1 MHTCFVMKKI
11 LYILVLALLST
22 TGAQAQLFKKSGK
35 QESAANEAYEAGE
48 VPVVNGKVTFETT
61 IPAKGLTAKEVEE
74 RVDKWIAGRYVKPK
88 VISVK
93 RFESEKPGTIIIK
106 GEEYIVFKNTFLV
119 LSRARMY
126 YYLTLTADDG
136 CCNFHLSRITYWYD
150 DEDDNG
156 GIKMIAE
163 DWITDENAFN
173 KKGKL
178 KKFEGKFRRKTIELK
193 EQLVNELTQALN
205 E

>member
-11 LYILVLALLST
+11 IFMLTVALLST
-22 TGAQAQLFKKSGK
+22 VGVQAQLIKK
-35 QESAANEAYEAGE
+35 ESVISEAYEAGK
-48 VPVVNGKVTFETT
+48 VPVINGKVTFETS

-74 RVDKWIAGRYVKPK
+74 RVNGWIAKRYVKPT

-93 RFESEKPGTIIIK
+93 RFDSEKPGTTIIK

-126 YYLTLTADDG
+126 YFLTLTAEDG

-150 DEDDNG
+150 DEDEKG

-163 DWITDENAFN
+163 DWITDDNAFD
-173 KKGKL
+173 KKGKM
-178 KKFEGKFRRKTIELK
+178 KKFEGKFRRKTIDLK
-193 EQLVNELTQALN
+193 EQLINELTQALN

>member
-1 MHTCFVMKKI
+1 MHTCSVMKKI
-11 LYILVLALLST
+11 MFILAVALLST
-22 TGAQAQLFKKSGK
+22 TGVQAQLIKKSK
-35 QESAANEAYEAGE
+35 KKETVISEAYEAGK
-48 VPVVNGKVTFETT
+48 VPVVNGKVSFETS

-74 RVDKWIAGRYVKPK
+74 RINEWITKRYVKPT

-93 RFESEKPGTIIIK
+93 RFESEKPATTIIK

-126 YYLTLTADDG
+126 YFLTLTASEG

-150 DEDDNG
+150 DEDDKG

-163 DWITDENAFN
+163 DWITDDNAFD
-173 KKGKL
+173 KKGKM
-178 KKFEGKFRRKTIELK
+178 KKFGGKFRRKTIDLK
-193 EQLVNELTQALN
+193 EQLINELTQALN

>member
-11 LYILVLALLST
+11 IFMLTVALLST
-22 TGAQAQLFKKSGK
+22 VGVQAQLIKK
-35 QESAANEAYEAGE
+35 ESVISEAYEAGK
-48 VPVVNGKVTFETT
+48 VPVINGKVTFETS

-74 RVDKWIAGRYVKPK
+74 RVNGWIAKRYVKPT

-93 RFESEKPGTIIIK
+93 RFDSEKPGTTIIK
-106 GEEYIVFKNTFLV
+106 GEEYIVFKSTFFV

-126 YYLTLTADDG
+126 YFLTLTAEDG
-136 CCNFHLSRITYWYD
+136 SCKFHLSRITYWYD
-150 DEDDNG
+150 DEDEKG

-163 DWITDENAFN
+163 DWITDDNAFD
-173 KKGKL
+173 KKGKM
-178 KKFEGKFRRKTIELK
+178 KKFEGKFRRKTIDLK
-193 EQLVNELTQALN
+193 EQLINELTQALN

>member
-11 LYILVLALLST
+11 IFMLTVALLST
-22 TGAQAQLFKKSGK
+22 VGVQAQLIKK
-35 QESAANEAYEAGE
+35 ESVISEAYEAGK
-48 VPVVNGKVTFETT
+48 VPVINGKVTFETS

-74 RVDKWIAGRYVKPK
+74 RVNGWIAKRYVKPT

-93 RFESEKPGTIIIK
+93 RFDSEKSGTTIIK
-106 GEEYIVFKNTFLV
+106 GEEYIVFKNTFFV

-126 YYLTLTADDG
+126 YFLTLTAEDG
-136 CCNFHLSRITYWYD
+136 SCNFHLSRITYWYD
-150 DEDDNG
+150 DEDEKG

-163 DWITDENAFN
+163 DWITDDNAFD
-173 KKGKL
+173 KKGKM
-178 KKFEGKFRRKTIELK
+178 KKFEGKFRRKTIDLK
-193 EQLVNELTQALN
+193 EQLINELTQALN

>member
-11 LYILVLALLST
+11 IFMLTVALLST
-22 TGAQAQLFKKSGK
+22 VGVQAQLIKK
-35 QESAANEAYEAGE
+35 ESVISEAYEAGK
-48 VPVVNGKVTFETT
+48 VPVINGKVTFEIS

-74 RVDKWIAGRYVKPK
+74 RVNGWIAKRYVKPT

-93 RFESEKPGTIIIK
+93 RFDSEKPGTTIIK
-106 GEEYIVFKNTFLV
+106 GEEYIVFKSTFFV

-126 YYLTLTADDG
+126 YFLTLTAEDG
-136 CCNFHLSRITYWYD
+136 SCNFHLSRITYWYD
-150 DEDDNG
+150 DEDEKG

-163 DWITDENAFN
+163 DWVTDDNAFD
-173 KKGKL
+173 KKGKM
-178 KKFEGKFRRKTIELK
+178 KKFEGKFRRKTIDLK
-193 EQLVNELTQALN
+193 EQLINELTQALN

>member
-11 LYILVLALLST
+11 IFMLTVALLST
-22 TGAQAQLFKKSGK
+22 VGVQAQLIKK
-35 QESAANEAYEAGE
+35 ESVISEAYEAGK
-48 VPVVNGKVTFETT
+48 VPVINGKVTFETS

-74 RVDKWIAGRYVKPK
+74 RVNGWIAKRYVKPT

-93 RFESEKPGTIIIK
+93 RFDSEKPGTTIIK
-106 GEEYIVFKNTFLV
+106 GEEYIVFKNTFFV

-126 YYLTLTADDG
+126 YFLTLTAEDG
-136 CCNFHLSRITYWYD
+136 SCNFHLSRITYWYD
-150 DEDDNG
+150 DEDEKG

-163 DWITDENAFN
+163 DWITDDNAFD
-173 KKGKL
+173 KKGKM
-178 KKFEGKFRRKTIELK
+178 KKFEGKFRRKTIDLK
-193 EQLVNELTQALN
+193 EQLINELTQALN